1 MTLDPGILTGALGC
15 LLSIASVVLVRRYGA
30 GSAIAAT
37 RMREEWGAQR
47 IGHTTEIESLK
58 RQIENLE
65 TSLKNSDEI
74 LREGRLNHSSRA
86 HALQLLRS
94 GVSPDNAAT
103 SLDMPRREM
112 RLLAK
117 VSRLLCVYR

>member
-1 MTLDPGILTGALGC
+1 MTLDPGILTGVLGC
-15 LLSIASVVLVRRYGA
+15 LVSAASFVLVRRYHA
-30 GSAIAAT
+30 GSARDT
-37 RMREEWGAQR
+37 TLMREEWGAQR

-58 RQIENLE
+58 RHIQSLE

-94 GVSPDNAAT
+94 GISPDSAAA

-117 VSRLLCVYR
+117 VSRLLFVYR